1 MCGDG
6 RALAVSA
13 WRRAAP
19 PPPPKIAR
27 SAACERPAIAEL
39 RATGSLLH
47 GLQSGRQRQAF
58 EAGYGLCMKH
68 HAQACLLSPRGEVRA
83 FLAADP
89 SRRLSELMRWLKD
102 ERPIRGQ
109 NEPVRAAAE
118 VSTLALRRFCGFG

>member
-1 MCGDG
+1 M
-6 RALAVSA
+6 AS
-13 WRRAAP
+13 RRAATATEDRP
-19 PPPPKIAR
+19 LSRVRAAGHRRTAR
-27 SAACERPAIAEL
+27 HGKPAAWAAI
-39 RATGSLLH
+39 
-47 GLQSGRQRQAF
+47 RQA
-58 EAGYGLCMKH
+58 APGL
-68 HAQACLLSPRGEVRA
+68 RA